1 MAMAAVTTGTYTD
14 RRRRTEGLR
23 HRHAFAREPLDFYGA
38 LLGVQEQAYEG
49 AISAR
54 PPAHDLVAYT
64 AEVVVPSV
72 RDASP
77 SGGPPM
83 PRGSVAPRPPT
94 THPRARTARWIPR
107 HGATTVDPSPAHAS
121 AGP

>member
-64 AEVVVPSV
+64 AEVVVPAV
-72 RDASP
+72 VDASLP
-77 SGGPPM
+77 
-83 PRGSVAPRPPT
+83 
-94 THPRARTARWIPR
+94 
-107 HGATTVDPSPAHAS
+107 
-121 AGP
+121 AGPAMLRHSSAQRRQPPHPPARLSRC

>member
-64 AEVVVPSV
+64 AEVVVPAV
-72 RDASP
+72 VDASLAA
-77 SGGPPM
+77 GPAMLPD
-83 PRGSVAPRPPT
+83 SVAQRLHTPAPPGCIPRS
-94 THPRARTARWIPR
+94 IPR
-107 HGATTVDPSPAHAS
+107 HEPTIVHPFPSPA
-121 AGP
+121 P

>member
-64 AEVVVPSV
+64 AEVVVPAV
-72 RDASP
+72 GAAHPAAR
-77 SGGPPM
+77 PP
-83 PRGSVAPRPPT
+83 PRPPSVRPPPHT
-94 THPRARTARWIPR
+94 TPPPPHLSRPLHTP
-107 HGATTVDPSPAHAS
+107 P
-121 AGP
+121 